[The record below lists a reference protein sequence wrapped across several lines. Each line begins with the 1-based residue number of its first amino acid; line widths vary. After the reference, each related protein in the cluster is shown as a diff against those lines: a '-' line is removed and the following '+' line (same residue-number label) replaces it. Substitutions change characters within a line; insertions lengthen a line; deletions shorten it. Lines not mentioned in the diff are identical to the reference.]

1 MPTGSTH
8 RRTPSPGA
16 QPAAV
21 PAAPAPPRPSPLA
34 ARLLE
39 HRTALLP
46 AAIAAGAL
54 PVLALWWS
62 DSPPFTL
69 RAPGGYLTAAARL
82 TGLLAAYLLLV
93 LTALMA
99 RIPWIENR
107 IGADTSARLHRALGE
122 YTVALAACH
131 AALVVLGYSQAV
143 HAGVLSQALTLE
155 LDYPDVLMAT
165 AALGL
170 LIWVGVVSAR
180 AVRRRMAYESWYFI
194 HLYVYLAMA
203 LVFSHEFAVGTDFSA
218 SARNRI
224 LWSALHIAVAATL
237 IAYRVALPLRRSLA
251 HRLRVE
257 AVSDEGPGVISIHLT
272 GRALHRLHAQPGQY
286 LRWRFL
292 TRRHWWQS
300 HPYSLSAPPT
310 AQRLR
315 ITVKDLGDHSGHL
328 RDLRPGT
335 RVWFEGPYGAFTAA
349 RRDTRGRR
357 RTLLIAAG
365 AGITPI
371 RALYETLPGHG
382 GDVILLYRASTPQD
396 LILYDELTRIAH
408 RRGFGLYPLLG
419 PRTGPDPLH
428 RDALRRLVPDVA
440 DRDVYLCGPPGLT
453 ALTTRHLRH
462 AGVPSRRIH
471 TETFDL

>member
-8 RRTPSPGA
+8 RRTPPQGA
-16 QPAAV
+16 RPAA
-21 PAAPAPPRPSPLA
+21 ASANTPLTA

-39 HRTALLP
+39 HRTALLVGV
-46 AAIAAGAL
+46 IAAGAL

-62 DSPPFTL
+62 DTPPSTL
-69 RAPGGYLTAAARL
+69 RAPGGYLTAAGRL
-82 TGLLAAYLLLV
+82 TGLLAAYLLLA

-107 IGADTSARLHRALGE
+107 IGADTSARIHRALGE
-122 YTVALAACH
+122 YTVSLAACH
-131 AALVVLGYSQAV
+131 ALLIILGYAQAQN
-143 HAGVLSQALTLE
+143 AGPVSEAVTLE
-155 LDYPDVLMAT
+155 LDYPDVLMST

-170 LIWVGVVSAR
+170 LIWVGVASAR

-203 LVFSHEFAVGTDFSA
+203 LAFSHEFAVGTDFSA
-218 SARNRI
+218 SLRNRV
-224 LWSALHIAVAATL
+224 LWSALHIAVALLL
-237 IAYRVALPLRRSLA
+237 ITYRIALPLTRSLA
-251 HRLRVE
+251 HRVRVQ
-257 AVSDEGPGVISIHLT
+257 AVTVEGPGVISIHLT
-272 GRALHRLHAQPGQY
+272 GRALHRLRAQPGQY

-292 TRRHWWQS
+292 TRSHWWQS
-300 HPYSLSAPPT
+300 HPYSLSAPST
-310 AQRLR
+310 AHRMR
-315 ITVKDLGDHSGHL
+315 ITVKDLGDHSAAL

-335 RVWFEGPYGAFTAA
+335 HVWFEGPYGAFTAA
-349 RRDTRGRR
+349 RRDTRQRR

-382 GDVILLYRASTPQD
+382 RDVILLYRASAPED
-396 LILYDELTRIAH
+396 LVLYNELTLIAH
-408 RRGFGLYPLLG
+408 RRGFGLYPLIG

-428 RDALRRLVPDVA
+428 HDALRHLVPDIA
-440 DRDVYLCGPPGLT
+440 ARDVYVCGPPGLT
-453 ALTTRHLRH
+453 ASATGHLRR

-471 TETFDL
+471 TEAFDM

>member
-8 RRTPSPGA
+8 RRTPPQGGRT
-16 QPAAV
+16 AAV
-21 PAAPAPPRPSPLA
+21 PASGAPSRLPPSL

-39 HRTALLP
+39 HRALLL
-46 AAIAAGAL
+46 AAVIAAGAL
-54 PVLALWWS
+54 PVLAVWWS
-62 DSPPFTL
+62 GAQPFTL
-69 RAPGGYLTAAARL
+69 HAPGGYLSAAGRL

-107 IGADTSARLHRALGE
+107 IGADTSVRLHRALGE
-122 YTVALAACH
+122 YTVSLAACH
-131 AALVVLGYSQAV
+131 ALLIILGYAQAQ
-143 HAGVLSQALTLE
+143 HSGVVSETVTLE

-203 LVFSHEFAVGTDFSA
+203 LAFSHEFANGTDFSA
-218 SARNRI
+218 SLRNRI
-224 LWSALHIAVAATL
+224 IWSALHIAVALAL
-237 IAYRVALPLRRSLA
+237 ITYRVALPLMRSLA
-251 HRLRVE
+251 HRVRVH
-257 AVSDEGPGVISIHLT
+257 AVTVEGPGVISIHLT
-272 GRALHRLHAQPGQY
+272 GRALDQLRAKPGQF

-292 TRRHWWQS
+292 TRHHWWQS

-310 AQRLR
+310 AHRMR
-315 ITVKDLGDHSGHL
+315 ITVKDLGDHSGGL

-349 RRDTRGRR
+349 RRDTRRRR

-371 RALYETLPGHG
+371 RALYETLPGRG
-382 GDVILLYRASTPQD
+382 GDVILLYRASAPED
-396 LILYDELTRIAH
+396 LILYDELTHIAH

-428 RDALRRLVPDVA
+428 HDALRRLIPDIA
-440 DRDVYLCGPPGLT
+440 ARDVYLCGPPGLT
-453 ALTTRHLRH
+453 ALATGHLRR

-471 TETFDL
+471 TEAFDM